1 MANLIKTKCLLT
13 TVPNIEIILMIN
25 TSKSLN
31 FNAVNKLY
39 ILYIYIILE
48 IGAHIKNKS
57 FM

>member
-31 FNAVNKLY
+31 FNAQLTYY
-39 ILYIYIILE
+39 IFIYIILE